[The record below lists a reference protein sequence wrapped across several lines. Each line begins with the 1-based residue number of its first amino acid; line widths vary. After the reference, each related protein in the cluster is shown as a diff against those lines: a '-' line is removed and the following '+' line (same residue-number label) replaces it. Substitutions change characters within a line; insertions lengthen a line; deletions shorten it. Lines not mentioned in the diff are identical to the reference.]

1 MTIVARLRHRSS
13 VDVTLT
19 QGSIRAYVTFSAVEL
34 THPIV
39 GAEAARL
46 SRAEP

>member
-1 MTIVARLRHRSS
+1 MTIDASLRHCSS
-13 VDVTLT
+13 VDVTLHEW
-19 QGSIRAYVTFSAVEL
+19 SIRAYVTFSAVEL
-34 THPIV
+34 THPVV